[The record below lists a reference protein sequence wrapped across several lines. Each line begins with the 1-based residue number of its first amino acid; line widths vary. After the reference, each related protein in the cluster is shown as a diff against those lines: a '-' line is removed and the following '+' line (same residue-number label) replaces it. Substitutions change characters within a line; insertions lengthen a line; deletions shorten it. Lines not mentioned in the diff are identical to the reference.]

1 MPRTAFRCGLRWSAS
16 SSVGIPSL
24 QKPEETD
31 MRHQKRPQTS
41 STIALISTAVLLLL
55 ALWGLAFAGS
65 PEAEFTP
72 RGQRMARD
80 IKYGDWRKVCFQ
92 TPGTKMV
99 CRTTISGIWETGQS
113 AVRVDLIERQGEGA
127 ARLQLFLPVGL
138 YLQAGARLTVD
149 QGKPFQIP
157 FVWCLTNTCIAGD
170 RANPA
175 LIRQME
181 TGQQLKLEVADTNLL
196 SVSTMLPLSQFAS
209 VRKAAASRIFKQEV
223 DE

>member
-1 MPRTAFRCGLRWSAS
+1 MRVRRGRKTISSIIVTLLSLPMSAF
-16 SSVGIPSL
+16 
-24 QKPEETD
+24 
-31 MRHQKRPQTS
+31 
-41 STIALISTAVLLLL
+41 IAHGQQGTPAEPADEKSKMEF
-55 ALWGLAFAGS
+55 AL
-65 PEAEFTP
+65 
-72 RGQRMARD
+72 RGQRDARA
-80 IKYGDWRKVCFQ
+80 IKYGDWQKFCFK
-92 TPGTKMV
+92 TPGANTA
-99 CRTTISGIWETGQS
+99 CRTTISGKWETGQS
-113 AVRVDLIERQGEGA
+113 AVRIDLIEREGEGA

-138 YLQAGARLTVD
+138 YLPAGARLTVD

-157 FVWCLTNTCIAGD
+157 FVWCLSNTCIAGD

-181 TGQQLKLEVADTNLL
+181 MGQQLKLEVADTNLL